1 MNPHYIKTDTVLDKI
16 LARKV
21 EEIAERKVIVSLDE
35 MMESS
40 LETPYGVRDMM
51 SALQKETVALIAE
64 VKRASPSKGIMVQD
78 FAPVMIASTYN
89 QNGASAI
96 SVLTDE
102 DFFMGHLDYLTAVRE
117 SVTVPVLRKDFI
129 IDPYQVYEGRV
140 AGADAMLLIVAAL
153 SDSQLEELYEV
164 VTGLDMTPLVEVHNE
179 DEMERALKLGAK
191 LIGIN
196 NRDLKTFTVD
206 LETTSRLASMVSDDV
221 LLVAESGIK
230 NADDVKRM
238 GQLGAHAVLIGESLV
253 MSDDILGLLMLF
265 ETWREWLRGGASR
278 HLALRVRQPRV
289 PEGIF
294 LDQDYRQPL
303 EM

>member
-1 MNPHYIKTDTVLDKI
+1 MNPHFTKTDTVLDKI

-21 EEIAERKVIVSLDE
+21 EEIAERKAIVSFEE
-35 MMESS
+35 MMEAS

-51 SALQKETVALIAE
+51 SALQKDTVALIAE

-117 SVTVPVLRKDFI
+117 SVTVPVLRKDFV

-140 AGADAMLLIVAAL
+140 AGADVILLIVAAL

-179 DEMERALKLGAK
+179 DEMERAINLGAK

-206 LETTSRLASMVSDDV
+206 LETTARLADMVSDDV
-221 LLVAESGIK
+221 VLVAESGIK
-230 NADDVKRM
+230 SADDVKHM
-238 GQLGAHAVLIGESLV
+238 GQLGAHAVLVGESLV
-253 MSDDILGLLMLF
+253 KSDDMVQSVRAF
-265 ETWREWLRGGASR
+265 SSQVRG
-278 HLALRVRQPRV
+278 
-289 PEGIF
+289 
-294 LDQDYRQPL
+294 
-303 EM
+303 

>member
-1 MNPHYIKTDTVLDKI
+1 MNPHFIKTDTVLDKI

-21 EEIAERKVIVSLDE
+21 EEIEERKAIVPREE
-35 MMESS
+35 MMEAS
-40 LETPYGVRDMM
+40 LETPFGVRDMVG
-51 SALQKETVALIAE
+51 ALQKDTVALIAE
-64 VKRASPSKGIMVQD
+64 VKRASPSKGVLVQD
-78 FAPVMIASTYN
+78 FAPVMIATTYN

-140 AGADAMLLIVAAL
+140 AGADAILLIVAAL

-164 VTGLDMTPLVEVHNE
+164 VTGLDMTALVEVHNE

-196 NRDLKTFTVD
+196 NRDLKTFHVD
-206 LETTSRLASMVSDDV
+206 LDTTARLASMVGDSAV
-221 LLVAESGIK
+221 LVAESGIK
-230 NADDVKRM
+230 NEADVRRM
-238 GQLGAHAVLIGESLV
+238 GQLGAHAVLVGESLV
-253 MSDDILGLLMLF
+253 KSGDMVQTVTEFSQQK
-265 ETWREWLRGGASR
+265 RG
-278 HLALRVRQPRV
+278 
-289 PEGIF
+289 
-294 LDQDYRQPL
+294 
-303 EM
+303 

>member
-1 MNPHYIKTDTVLDKI
+1 MNPHFIKTDTVLDKI

-21 EEIAERKVIVSLDE
+21 EELVERQQVVSLEE
-35 MMESS
+35 MMEASI
-40 LETPYGVRDMM
+40 ETPYGVRDMM
-51 SALQKETVALIAE
+51 SALRKDTVALIAE

-117 SVTVPVLRKDFI
+117 SVTIPVLRKDFV

-140 AGADAMLLIVAAL
+140 AGADAILLIVAAL

-164 VTGLDMTPLVEVHNE
+164 VTGLDMTALVEVHNE
-179 DEMERALKLGAK
+179 AEMERALNLGAT

-196 NRDLKTFTVD
+196 NRDLKTFIVD
-206 LETTSRLASMVSDDV
+206 LETTSRLANMVSDDV
-221 LLVAESGIK
+221 ILVAESGIRH
-230 NADDVKRM
+230 ADDVKHM
-238 GQLGAHAVLIGESLV
+238 GELGAHAVLVGESLV
-253 MSDDILGLLMLF
+253 KSDDMVQAV
-265 ETWREWLRGGASR
+265 REFSSQAR
-278 HLALRVRQPRV
+278 P
-289 PEGIF
+289 
-294 LDQDYRQPL
+294 
-303 EM
+303 